1 MKFSISNIKNFTT
14 NLRRTIKDSNQR
26 LILRHRL
33 HPHQVIQV
41 EVKTLY
47 VGILIGLLIL
57 IPSWKYFENANY
69 HWTVYLL
76 SFATSRLYLPIF
88 LIYLLRENKLTWTQ
102 IIVNHFGII
111 LFAVICFLYFP
122 SILSD
127 MRYIDRYDWFMIN
140 SKIIVSVICSL
151 FVIRKIFKK

>member
-1 MKFSISNIKNFTT
+1 MITLT
-14 NLRRTIKDSNQR
+14 RTIKDLNQR
-26 LILRHRL
+26 LIHRRRH
-33 HPHQVIQV
+33 HHHQVIQV

-69 HWTVYLL
+69 HWTIYLL
-76 SFATSRLYLPIF
+76 SFATSRLYLPVF
-88 LIYLLRENKLTWTQ
+88 LIYLLRENKLTWAQ

-111 LFAVICFLYFP
+111 LFAIVCFLYFP

-127 MRYIDRYDWFMIN
+127 MRYTDRYDWFMIN
-140 SKIIVSVICSL
+140 GKIIVSFICVI
-151 FVIRKIFKK
+151 FVIGKIFKK